1 MARSDSSTALN
12 QDLVTRHDIE
22 GRHVTL
28 QALGHQGHRR
38 KVLVIQLECRG
49 LVEHLEYRLRVVAQR
64 AHKYRSGELSTSINT
79 SKNLILG
86 IEFKIKP

>member
-12 QDLVTRHDIE
+12 QDLVTGHDIE

-28 QALGHQGHRR
+28 QALRHQGHCR
-38 KVLVIQLECRG
+38 KVLVIQLERRG

-79 SKNLILG
+79 SKDLILG